1 MRLKA
6 RSRSATETPVATTV
20 SVYDLVSASGIHVL
34 SSSPSLTCTTRL
46 ALVAQGSRANSTP
59 SATLGRFA
67 PPSPSFGITYF
78 ASRLFFT
85 LTEKSGAEK
94 LGKLAQKS

>member
-1 MRLKA
+1 MRLKV

-20 SVYDLVSASGIHVL
+20 SVYDLVSASGIHVP
-34 SSSPSLTCTTRL
+34 SSCLTCTTRY
-46 ALVAQGSRANSTP
+46 ALVAQGSQVNSTP
-59 SATLGRFA
+59 STILGRFA

-85 LTEKSGAEK
+85 FAKKSGAEK